1 MLRKKTLFQDK
12 MLTKYDD
19 VIYTV
24 IKVLVNSLVVKDENG
39 NEFKS
44 KKMYA
49 T

>member
-1 MLRKKTLFQDK
+1 

-19 VIYTV
+19 VIYHV

-39 NEFKS
+39 NEFNP

-49 T
+49 K